1 MDWSTAISAGQLG
14 AQGLLAYK
22 QYKRADE
29 LRRKGLK
36 NITPAA
42 LKESLIAANNL
53 SNSGRIAGYDKAM
66 DNIDAGVST
75 AIGEGKRAAG
85 SSSEVLSLLSKIN
98 KNRNQATNQ
107 IEMAGNEAKERRLM
121 NEQALKMQEAGYQEQ
136 SRQER
141 DEAIGALEGSAI
153 QNANNILTG
162 AVGLTSLQS
171 PTSVPDYSGIQ
182 EMDAAEVPMN
192 TGADYSTPDR
202 VVNQVPVPTG
212 TTELTDYS
220 RGMVPQNDPTS
231 YNQYLEYMK
240 KQRLSR

>member
-22 QYKRADE
+22 QYQRAQE

-36 NITPAA
+36 NITPTA
-42 LKESLIAANNL
+42 LRESLIAANNL

-107 IEMAGNEAKERRLM
+107 LEMAGQEAKERRLM
-121 NEQALKMQEAGYQEQ
+121 NEQALKGQEAGYQEL

-141 DEAIGALEGSAI
+141 DEAIGALEGAAI

-162 AVGLTSLQS
+162 GVGLASLQS
-171 PTSVPDYSGIQ
+171 PTSVPDYSDVQ
-182 EMDAAEVPMN
+182 PMESMSVPLN
-192 TGADYSTPDR
+192 TGADVSTPQSN
-202 VVNQVPVPTG
+202 VSKVEIPTE
-212 TTELTDYS
+212 TTQLIDYS
-220 RGMVPQNDPTS
+220 RGMVPQTEADA
-231 YNQYLEYMK
+231 YNKYLEYLK